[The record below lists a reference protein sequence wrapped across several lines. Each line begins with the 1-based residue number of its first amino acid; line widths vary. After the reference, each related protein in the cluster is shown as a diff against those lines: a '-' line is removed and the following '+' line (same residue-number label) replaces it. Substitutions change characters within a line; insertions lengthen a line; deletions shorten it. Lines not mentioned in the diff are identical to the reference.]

1 MRNKIFWP
9 YLVVILI
16 ATLSSTFCQREA
28 SVEQNL
34 ENYIELELG
43 KLEETYRLL
52 DRFAEDIWPGWDNY
66 NAIEVQMTFPNKVQV
81 LVSPKKALPL
91 GYESVRGRS
100 IHGKFLFINRANELQ
115 KNITPPLI
123 TTRGIGGFLIRLELN
138 QLLLPPEKSERIQLI
153 EKRLK
158 AQSDKDVAFNM
169 APQGDSDGHI
179 LMLVHEHFHGFQA
192 KHGRWGGG
200 TNGLKDFHVTAEYA
214 TYSHVEGLALMK
226 AFEEKDHDEAL
237 EYFKDFFVAR
247 DSKQALMPAEAVV
260 GEQFISVVEGTPSY
274 CSLKMAMILR
284 DEAYEPGISRE
295 DDPFFYDFQ
304 YVDGYVSSL
313 MEKGLHFAANWTL
326 DKRGKYY
333 LYGAYQCFLLDRFV
347 PGWKRNF
354 FRNKKNLDQITA
366 EFLKLTEEQKEE
378 IAKRIKSR
386 YSYDDIY
393 AKHDD
398 VIKRSCRTK
407 STTDY

>member
-1 MRNKIFWP
+1 
-9 YLVVILI
+9 
-16 ATLSSTFCQREA
+16 
-28 SVEQNL
+28 
-34 ENYIELELG
+34 
-43 KLEETYRLL
+43 
-52 DRFAEDIWPGWDNY
+52 
-66 NAIEVQMTFPNKVQV
+66 
-81 LVSPKKALPL
+81 
-91 GYESVRGRS
+91 
-100 IHGKFLFINRANELQ
+100 
-115 KNITPPLI
+115 
-123 TTRGIGGFLIRLELN
+123 
-138 QLLLPPEKSERIQLI
+138 
-153 EKRLK
+153 
-158 AQSDKDVAFNM
+158 
-169 APQGDSDGHI
+169 
-179 LMLVHEHFHGFQA
+179 
-192 KHGRWGGG
+192 
-200 TNGLKDFHVTAEYA
+200 
-214 TYSHVEGLALMK
+214 
-226 AFEEKDHDEAL
+226 
-237 EYFKDFFVAR
+237 
-247 DSKQALMPAEAVV
+247 
-260 GEQFISVVEGTPSY
+260 
-274 CSLKMAMILR
+274 MAMILR

-354 FRNKKNLDQITA
+354 FRNKKNLDQITT

-398 VIKRSCRTK
+398 VIKRSCRTR